1 MANTNSAKGNPAS
14 HRMTYGNGKN
24 RRIANKQKNEQLR
37 AKNQHP
43 KQIRQKVND
52 MRAKLNKA
60 LEHDHKKKWTK
71 DEAAL
76 ARAVFGVEIPARR
89 MVDAA

>member
-43 KQIRQKVND
+43 KQLRQKANEE
-52 MRAKLNKA
+52 RARINKA
-60 LEHDHKKKWTK
+60 LNHDHKKKWTK
-71 DEAAL
+71 HEAAL
-76 ARAVFGVEIPARR
+76 ALAVFGVEIPARR
-89 MVDAA
+89 IVDAA

>member
-1 MANTNSAKGNPAS
+1 MANANSAKG
-14 HRMTYGNGKN
+14 K
-24 RRIANKQKNEQLR
+24 
-37 AKNQHP
+37 HP
-43 KQIRQKVND
+43 KQLRQKANEE
-52 MRAKLNKA
+52 RAKINKA

-76 ARAVFGVEIPARR
+76 ALEAFGVTIPARR

>member
-1 MANTNSAKGNPAS
+1 MANANSAKGNPAS
-14 HRMTYGNGKN
+14 HRMSNGNGRN

-37 AKNQHP
+37 AKGQHP
-43 KQIRQKVND
+43 KQIRQKVNE
-52 MRAKLNKA
+52 MRAKINKA

-71 DEAAL
+71 HEAAL
-76 ARAVFGVEIPARR
+76 ALAAFGVTIPARR